1 MPFFVGELHDC
12 EDADIGSCLK
22 WYLFHACDGLESESK
37 SKKHC
42 NRMKFVMLSFKDVP
56 LEK

>member
-1 MPFFVGELHDC
+1 MPFFGELHDC

-42 NRMKFVMLSFKDVP
+42 NRMKFVMLSFEDVP